1 MPKKISPELK
11 ERAIRMVQEHRQAY
25 SSVTAAAGAVAK
37 QPGLGRETVPRWV
50 VDAQVDAGT
59 RPGTTSA
66 EQDRDQGAQGQGA
79 PAGEG
84 QRDPEGGDDFLRGGT
99 RPPQPLIMSF
109 IDVMRIQGHAV
120 ESTCRVLREQDCP
133 VAARTY
139 RASRRG
145 PSGRGPHAE

>member
-25 SSVTAAAGAVAK
+25 SSVTAGAVAK

-50 VDAQVDAGT
+50 VDAQ
-59 RPGTTSA
+59 
-66 EQDRDQGAQGQGA
+66 GQGA
-79 PAGEG
+79 PAGGG

-120 ESTCRVLREQDCP
+120 ESTCRGHL
-133 VAARTY
+133 
-139 RASRRG
+139 SIMLG
-145 PSGRGPHAE
+145 G